1 MNLWLSP
8 HGIWYYRKV
17 TTLPCGR
24 RKEIKKSLHTRDKLT
39 ARAAVAKLLA
49 CVRSRPKPI
58 QLPAD
63 VNVAPHEQSV
73 AQPMTPAA
81 KPLAPLLSVLSDRY
95 LKEKALSW
103 APKELS
109 NQKNYIG
116 SFIEALGDKPA
127 AGYSKAD
134 VVKFKEGLLNSGKSP
149 TTINKYLQKLSLL
162 FNWLANHQDGVINHF
177 AGLKLQRA
185 KEVNSRSGYTAE
197 ERRKFIGWAKQQEP
211 HRRWIALLGL
221 FTGARANEICQL
233 YADDVQQVDG
243 IWCLN
248 IRSGRP
254 DQKLKT
260 ANSARLV
267 PIHRHLI
274 QSGFIEFVKERI
286 GGRLFPELPHRQD
299 GYSHLW
305 GQWFSRHRPVDKDF
319 HSLRHTVG
327 TTLKGHGVPLQYA
340 AAILGHTNGAI
351 SYDRYGGDVSLEKL
365 KEVIEAAL
373 SSFADAG

>member
-1 MNLWLSP
+1 
-8 HGIWYYRKV
+8 
-17 TTLPCGR
+17 
-24 RKEIKKSLHTRDKLT
+24 SLHTRDKLC
-39 ARAAVAKLLA
+39 ARNKVAQLLA
-49 CVRSRPKPI
+49 CVRSR
-58 QLPAD
+58 
-63 VNVAPHEQSV
+63 
-73 AQPMTPAA
+73 AQPVVQSASEPENPQPQSHIKPAVPAA

-116 SFIEALGDKPA
+116 CFIKALGDRPA
-127 AGYSKAD
+127 ADYGKAD

-267 PIHRHLI
+267 PLHRHLL
-274 QSGFIEFVKERI
+274 QSGFIEFVKGRI
-286 GGRLFPELPHRQD
+286 GGRIFPELPHRQD
-299 GYSHLW
+299 SYSHLW

-327 TTLKGHGVPLQYA
+327 AALKDHGVPLQYA

-365 KEVIEAAL
+365 SEVIEAAL

>member
-39 ARAAVAKLLA
+39 ARAAVAKRLA

-63 VNVAPHEQSV
+63 VNAAPHEQSV
-73 AQPMTPAA
+73 AQPMTPAT
-81 KPLAPLLSVLSDRY
+81 KPRAPHLSVLSDRY
-95 LKEKALSW
+95 QKEKALSW
-103 APKELS
+103 APKERK
-109 NQKNYIG
+109 NQKNYLG
-116 SFIEALGDKPA
+116 SFIEAIGDKPA

-149 TTINKYLQKLSLL
+149 ATINKYLQKLSLL
-162 FNWLANHQDGVINHF
+162 FSWLANHQEGIVNHF
-177 AGLKLQRA
+177 AGLKLQRV

-197 ERRKFIGWAKQQEP
+197 ERRKFIGWTKQQEP

-267 PIHRHLI
+267 PLHRHLL
-274 QSGFIEFVKERI
+274 QNGFIEFVKGRI

-327 TTLKGHGVPLQYA
+327 TALKDHGVPLQYA

-351 SYDRYGGDVSLEKL
+351 SYDRYGGDVSLDKL
-365 KEVIEAAL
+365 HEVIEAAL